1 MYACIGTWRYCG
13 RASFA
18 GRAEAL
24 VLNDNGGVNRPA
36 APLPIEPA
44 LPELRRALANHR
56 NVVLQAPPGAGKS
69 TGVPLA
75 LFAEQWRG
83 DSRIVMLEPRRLAAR
98 AVASRMAQTLGEAV
112 GRTVGF
118 RTRLETK
125 VSKDTRI
132 EVVTEGI
139 LTRWLQRDATLE
151 GVALVIFDEFH
162 ERSLN
167 ADLGLA
173 LCLDAQETVREDLKL
188 LVMSATLDGAAVAR
202 LLGDAPVVSAEGRA
216 FPVTTHYRD
225 RADTRGSARAQYE
238 DIAQITARTIVRAIE
253 AERGD
258 VLAFLPGQGEIRR
271 AQRFLEE
278 TSLPRGVRVLPLF
291 GELSPQEQ
299 DAAIQPSRPG
309 ERKIVLAT
317 NIAETSLTI
326 EGVRIVVDSG
336 QERRSRFDPASGMSR
351 LELAAIS
358 RASADQRRGRA
369 GRLEAGVCYR
379 LWSEVE
385 HAALPTQT
393 APEIVGADLA
403 PLALELSNWGIA
415 DPASLRWLD
424 APPAATFAQARD
436 LLRSL
441 DAISADGRVTTHG
454 RALARMATHPRLAH
468 MIVRGGEL
476 GLQSTALE
484 IAAVLGERDLLRTQ
498 GPDRNVDLRF
508 RVEAL
513 RSERSLPPNVHV
525 DAGAKQRA
533 LRSIDL
539 LARQLEHS
547 NTDAKSL
554 PPNARATRSD
564 WDVGRLL
571 ALAYPDRVAQSRGAG
586 GRYLLSSGRG
596 ANLPTA
602 QSLAQAEFLVVAD
615 LDAGDRDAL
624 IRLAAPIA
632 REVLEADF
640 AAHIEH
646 RERFEW
652 DSREQSVIA
661 RDERWLGALKLYERR
676 LDRPDPQRVLN
687 ALLVGIRELGLDA
700 LPWTRPARALQA
712 RMIFARRHDERA
724 SSPWPDVSDAA
735 LMEHLDEWLAP
746 WLNDMSRRDHLSRLD
761 LHAILMSLLDWNA
774 QQRLESFAP
783 THLAVPSGSRIPI
796 DYSEASPSVAVRLQE
811 VFGLHETPTVADG
824 RVPLTLQLL
833 SPAHRPVQ
841 VTRDLVSFWARGYLD
856 VKKELKGRYPKHY
869 WPDDPLTAQATA
881 RAKPR
886 PR

>member
-1 MYACIGTWRYCG
+1 MA
-13 RASFA
+13 
-18 GRAEAL
+18 AET
-24 VLNDNGGVNRPA
+24 NRGMIDNAGVNRPA
-36 APLPIEPA
+36 VQLPIDAA
-44 LPELRRALANHR
+44 LPDLRRALSEHR

-75 LFAEQWRG
+75 LLNEAWRG
-83 DSRIVMLEPRRLAAR
+83 DARIVMLEPRRLAAR
-98 AVASRMAQTLGEAV
+98 AVATRMAQTLGEAV
-112 GRTVGF
+112 GRTVGY

-139 LTRWLQRDATLE
+139 LTRWLQRDQMLE

-173 LCLDAQETVREDLKL
+173 LCLDAQETVREDLRL
-188 LVMSATLDGAAVAR
+188 LVMSATLDGAAVAK
-202 LLGDAPVVSAEGRA
+202 LLGDGPIATAEGRA
-216 FPVTTHYRD
+216 FPVTTHYRERLD
-225 RADTRGSARAQYE
+225 QRSTRPQYE
-238 DIAQITARTIVRAIE
+238 DMAQIVARTIIRAIDDE
-253 AERGD
+253 DGD

-278 TSLPRGVRVLPLF
+278 ASLPANTRVLPLF
-291 GELSPQEQ
+291 GELSAHEQ
-299 DAAIQPSRPG
+299 DAAIQPSRGG

-336 QERRSRFDPASGMSR
+336 QERRSRFDPATGMSR
-351 LELAAIS
+351 LELGGIS

-369 GRLEAGVCYR
+369 GRIQAGVCYR
-379 LWSEVE
+379 LWSEAE
-385 HAALPTQT
+385 HAALPAQM

-403 PLALELSNWGIA
+403 PLALELANWGIA
-415 DPASLRWLD
+415 DPSKLRWLD
-424 APPAATFAQARD
+424 PPPSATFAQARD

-441 DAISADGRVTTHG
+441 DAIAPDGRVTEHG

-468 MIVRGGEL
+468 MIVRGAEL
-476 GLQSTALE
+476 GLQTTALQ
-484 IAAVLGERDLLRTQ
+484 IAAVLGERDFLRTQ
-498 GPDRNVDLRF
+498 GQDRNVDLRF

-513 RSERSLPPNVHV
+513 RGERSLPAGVSV
-525 DAGAKQRA
+525 DSGAKQRTA
-533 LRSIDL
+533 RSIDL
-539 LARQLEHS
+539 LSRQLEYS
-547 NTDAKSL
+547 LAELPANRRPADARQD
-554 PPNARATRSD
+554 ARLGD
-564 WDVGRLL
+564 FDVGRLL
-571 ALAYPDRVAQSRGAG
+571 ALAYPDRIAQSRGSG

-596 ANLPTA
+596 AQLPPA

-615 LDAGDRDAL
+615 LDAGDREAM
-624 IRLAAPIA
+624 IRLAAPIT
-632 REVLEADF
+632 RDLLEADF

-652 DSREQSVIA
+652 DSREQSVVA
-661 RDERWLGALKLYERR
+661 QDERWLGALKLYERR
-676 LDRPDPQRVLN
+676 IDKPDATRMLDAMLSGVRS
-687 ALLVGIRELGLDA
+687 LGLSA
-700 LPWTRPARALQA
+700 LPWTKPARALQT
-712 RMIFARRHDERA
+712 RLIFAKRFDERA
-724 SSPWPDVSDAA
+724 STPWPDVSDAA
-735 LMEHLDEWLAP
+735 LLEHLDEWLSP
-746 WLNDMSRRDHLSRLD
+746 WLTDMSRRDHLARLD
-761 LHAILMSLLDWNA
+761 LHGILMSLLDWNA
-774 QQRLESFAP
+774 QQRLETFAP

-796 DYSEASPSVAVRLQE
+796 DYTDDAPTVAVRLQE
-811 VFGLHETPTVADG
+811 VFGMHETPTVAEG

>member
-1 MYACIGTWRYCG
+1 M
-13 RASFA
+13 
-18 GRAEAL
+18 
-24 VLNDNGGVNRPA
+24 NRPA
-36 APLPIEPA
+36 LLLPIEPA
-44 LPELRRALANHR
+44 LPDLRHALAKHR

-75 LFAEQWRG
+75 LLAESWRG
-83 DSRIVMLEPRRLAAR
+83 DARIVMLEPRRLAAR
-98 AVASRMAQTLGEAV
+98 AVATRMAQTLGEPV

-125 VSKDTRI
+125 VTKDTRI

-173 LCLDAQETVREDLKL
+173 LCLDAQETIREDLRL
-188 LVMSATLDGAAVAR
+188 LVMSATLDGAAVAK
-202 LLGDAPVVSAEGRA
+202 LLGDAPIVTAEGRA
-216 FPVTTHYRD
+216 FPVTTHYRERLD
-225 RADTRGSARAQYE
+225 VRSSRPQYE
-238 DIAQITARTIVRAIE
+238 DMAQIVARTIARAIE
-253 AERGD
+253 DEPGD

-278 TSLPRGVRVLPLF
+278 TSLPPGVRVLPLF
-291 GELSPQEQ
+291 GELAPQEQ
-299 DAAIQPSRPG
+299 DAAIQPSRSG

-336 QERRSRFDPASGMSR
+336 QERRSRFDPATGMGR
-351 LELAAIS
+351 LELGSIS

-369 GRLEAGVCYR
+369 GRTQAGVCYR

-385 HAALPTQT
+385 HSALPAQT
-393 APEIVGADLA
+393 APEIIGADLA

-415 DPASLRWLD
+415 EPSALRWLD
-424 APPAATFAQARD
+424 PPPSATFAQARD

-441 DAISADGRVTTHG
+441 DAIAADGRVTEHG

-468 MIVRGGEL
+468 MIVRGAEFGM
-476 GLQSTALE
+476 QTTALQ

-513 RSERSLPPNVHV
+513 RGERSLPANVSV
-525 DAGAKQRA
+525 DQGAKQRA

-539 LARQLEHS
+539 LGRQLERPRNDTTKLGDS
-547 NTDAKSL
+547 
-554 PPNARATRSD
+554 
-564 WDVGRLL
+564 DVGRLL
-571 ALAYPDRVAQSRGAG
+571 ALAYPDRIAQSRGAG

-596 ANLPTA
+596 AQLPPA
-602 QSLAQAEFLVVAD
+602 QSLSQSEFLVVAD
-615 LDAGDRDAL
+615 LDAGDREAM
-624 IRLAAPIA
+624 IRLAAPIT
-632 REVLEADF
+632 RELLETDF
-640 AAHIEH
+640 ARHIEH

-652 DSREQSVIA
+652 ASREQIVIA
-661 RDERWLGALKLYERR
+661 QDERWLGALKLDERR
-676 LDRPDPQRVLN
+676 IDRPDPSRMLHAMLAGV
-687 ALLVGIRELGLDA
+687 RELGIDA
-700 LPWTRPARALQA
+700 LPWTKPARALQT
-712 RMIFARRHDERA
+712 RMIFAKRFDERA
-724 SSPWPDVSDAA
+724 PAPWPDVSDTA
-735 LMEHLDEWLAP
+735 LMEHLEDWLAP
-746 WLNDMSRRDHLSRLD
+746 WLTDMSRRDHLARLN
-761 LHAILMSLLDWNA
+761 LHDMLMSLLDWNA
-774 QQRLESFAP
+774 QQRLEMFAP
-783 THLAVPSGSRIPI
+783 THLLVPSGSRIPI
-796 DYSEASPSVAVRLQE
+796 DYTEESPTVAVRLQE
-811 VFGLHETPTVADG
+811 VFGMHETPTVAEG

>member
-1 MYACIGTWRYCG
+1 M
-13 RASFA
+13 
-18 GRAEAL
+18 
-24 VLNDNGGVNRPA
+24 NRPA
-36 APLPIEPA
+36 SLPIETA
-44 LPELRRALANHR
+44 LPDLRRALTDHR

-75 LFAEQWRG
+75 LLPEPWRG
-83 DSRIVMLEPRRLAAR
+83 DARIVMLEPRRLAAR
-98 AVASRMAQTLGEAV
+98 AVATRMAQTLGEPV

-125 VSKDTRI
+125 VTKDTRI

-139 LTRWLQRDATLE
+139 LTRWLQRDPTLE

-173 LCLDAQETVREDLKL
+173 LCLDAQETIREDLRL
-188 LVMSATLDGAAVAR
+188 LVMSATLDGAAVAK
-202 LLGDAPVVSAEGRA
+202 LLGDAPIITSEGRA
-216 FPVTTHYRD
+216 FPVTTHYRERLD
-225 RADTRGSARAQYE
+225 VRSSRPQYE
-238 DIAQITARTIVRAIE
+238 DMAQILARTISRAIE
-253 AERGD
+253 DEPGD

-278 TSLPRGVRVLPLF
+278 TSLPPGVRVLPLF

-299 DAAIQPSRPG
+299 DAAIQPSRSG

-336 QERRSRFDPASGMSR
+336 QERRSRFDPVTGMGR
-351 LELAAIS
+351 LELGSIS

-369 GRLEAGVCYR
+369 GRVQAGVCYR

-385 HAALPTQT
+385 HAALPAQT

-403 PLALELSNWGIA
+403 PLALELANWGIA
-415 DPASLRWLD
+415 DPSALRWLD
-424 APPAATFAQARD
+424 PPPSATFAQARD

-441 DAISADGRVTTHG
+441 DAIAAEGRVTEHG

-468 MIVRGGEL
+468 MIVRGAEL
-476 GLQSTALE
+476 GLQTTALQ
-484 IAAVLGERDLLRTQ
+484 IAAVLGERDFLRTQ
-498 GPDRNVDLRF
+498 GQDRNVDLRF

-513 RSERSLPPNVHV
+513 RGERSLPANVFI
-525 DAGAKQRA
+525 DQGAKQRA

-539 LARQLEHS
+539 LARQLEKPRKDS
-547 NTDAKSL
+547 SQLGDF
-554 PPNARATRSD
+554 
-564 WDVGRLL
+564 DVGRLL
-571 ALAYPDRVAQSRGAG
+571 ALAYPDRIAQSRGTG

-596 ANLPTA
+596 AQLPPA
-602 QSLAQAEFLVVAD
+602 QSLSQAEFLVVAD
-615 LDAGDRDAL
+615 LDAGDREAM
-624 IRLAAPIA
+624 IRLAAPLT
-632 REVLEADF
+632 RELLEADF
-640 AAHIEH
+640 ASHIEH

-652 DSREQSVIA
+652 SSREQSVA
-661 RDERWLGALKLYERR
+661 AQDERWLGALKLYERR
-676 LDRPDPQRVLN
+676 IDKPDPTRMLEAMLAGV
-687 ALLVGIRELGLDA
+687 RELGLGA
-700 LPWTRPARALQA
+700 LPWTKTARALQT
-712 RMIFARRHDERA
+712 RLIFAKRFDERA
-724 SSPWPDVSDAA
+724 PAPWPDVSDAA

-746 WLNDMSRRDHLSRLD
+746 WLNDMSRRDHLARLD
-761 LHAILMSLLDWNA
+761 LHDILMSLLDWNA
-774 QQRLESFAP
+774 QQRLETFAP

-796 DYSEASPSVAVRLQE
+796 DYTEESPTVAVRLQE
-811 VFGLHETPTVADG
+811 VFGMHETPTVAEG

>member
-1 MYACIGTWRYCG
+1 MTDN
-13 RASFA
+13 AS
-18 GRAEAL
+18 
-24 VLNDNGGVNRPA
+24 VNRPS
-36 APLPIEPA
+36 APLPIESA
-44 LPELRRALANHR
+44 LPELRRALVEHR

-75 LFAEQWRG
+75 LLDQAWRG
-83 DSRIVMLEPRRLAAR
+83 DARIVMLEPRRLAAR
-98 AVASRMAQTLGEAV
+98 AVATRMAQTLGEAV

-125 VSKDTRI
+125 VGKDTRI

-173 LCLDAQETVREDLKL
+173 LCLDAQETVREDLRL
-188 LVMSATLDGAAVAR
+188 LVMSATLDGAAVAK
-202 LLGDAPVVSAEGRA
+202 LLGDAPIVSAEGRA
-216 FPVTTHYRD
+216 FPVTTHYRERLD
-225 RADTRGSARAQYE
+225 ARGTRPQYE
-238 DIAQITARTIVRAIE
+238 DMPQIVARTISRAIADE
-253 AERGD
+253 AGD

-271 AQRFLEE
+271 AQRFLAE
-278 TSLPRGVRVLPLF
+278 TSLPSGTRVLPLF

-299 DAAIQPSRPG
+299 DTAIQPSRGG

-336 QERRSRFDPASGMSR
+336 QERRSRFDPVTGMGR
-351 LELAAIS
+351 LELSNIS

-369 GRLEAGVCYR
+369 GRIQAGVCYR
-379 LWSEVE
+379 MWSEVE
-385 HAALPTQT
+385 HAALAAQT

-403 PLALELSNWGIA
+403 SLALELANWGIA
-415 DPASLRWLD
+415 DPATLRWLD
-424 APPAATFAQARD
+424 PPPSATFAQARD

-441 DAISADGRVTTHG
+441 DAIAADGRVTAHG

-468 MIVRGGEL
+468 MIVRGAEL
-476 GLQSTALE
+476 GLRTTALQ

-498 GPDRNVDLRF
+498 GQDRNVDLRF

-513 RSERSLPPNVHV
+513 RGERSLPAGVSI

-539 LARQLEHS
+539 LTRQLEQS
-547 NTDAKSL
+547 LDGRPAKRGDDAKL
-554 PPNARATRSD
+554 GD
-564 WDVGRLL
+564 FDVGRLL
-571 ALAYPDRVAQSRGAG
+571 ALAYPDRIAQSRGAG
-586 GRYLLSSGRG
+586 GRYLLSNGRG
-596 ANLPTA
+596 AQLPPA

-615 LDAGDRDAL
+615 LDAGDREAS
-624 IRLAAPIA
+624 IRLAAPLS
-632 REVLEADF
+632 RELLEVDF
-640 AAHIEH
+640 ASHIEH
-646 RERFEW
+646 RERLEW
-652 DSREQSVIA
+652 NSREQSVVA
-661 RDERWLGALKLYERR
+661 QDERWLGALKLHERR
-676 LDRPDPQRVLN
+676 VDKPDPSRMLDAMLTGV
-687 ALLVGIRELGLDA
+687 RELGLSA
-700 LPWTRPARALQA
+700 LPWTKPARALQT
-712 RMIFARRHDERA
+712 RLVFAKRCDERA
-724 SSPWPDVSDAA
+724 ATPWPDVSDAA

-746 WLNDMSRRDHLSRLD
+746 WLTDMSRRDHLARLD

-783 THLAVPSGSRIPI
+783 THLDVPSGSRIPI
-796 DYSEASPSVAVRLQE
+796 DYTEEAPTVAVRLQE
-811 VFGLHETPTVADG
+811 VFGMHETPSVAEG
-824 RVPLTLQLL
+824 HVPLTLQLL

>member
-1 MYACIGTWRYCG
+1 MPGKTAIVN
-13 RASFA
+13 FA
-18 GRAEAL
+18 VRAEAL
-24 VLNDNGGVNRPA
+24 VLNHNVGVNRPA
-36 APLPIEPA
+36 PLPIEQA
-44 LPELRRALANHR
+44 LPELRRVLDQHR

-75 LFAEQWRG
+75 LFAERWRN
-83 DSRIVMLEPRRLAAR
+83 DSKIVMLEPRRLAAR
-98 AVASRMAQTLGEAV
+98 AVATRMAYTLGEAV

-118 RTRLETK
+118 RTRLESK
-125 VSKDTRI
+125 VGKDTRI

-139 LTRWLQRDATLE
+139 LTRWLQRDPTLE
-151 GVALVIFDEFH
+151 DVALVIFDEFH

-188 LVMSATLDGAAVAR
+188 LIMSATLDGAAVAR
-202 LLGDAPVVSAEGRA
+202 LLGDAPIVTAEGRA
-216 FPVTTHYRD
+216 FPVTTHYRE
-225 RADTRGSARAQYE
+225 RADTRSSNRPQYE
-238 DIAQITARTIVRAIE
+238 DLAQVTARMILRALE
-253 AERGD
+253 EEKGD

-278 TSLPRGVRVLPLF
+278 TSLPRDVRVLPLF

-299 DAAIQPSRPG
+299 DAAIQPSKPG

-336 QERRSRFDPASGMSR
+336 QERRARFDPTTGMSR
-351 LELAAIS
+351 LELGTIS

-385 HAALPTQT
+385 HATLPAQT

-403 PLALELSNWGIA
+403 PLALELANWGIA

-424 APPAATFAQARD
+424 PPPSATFAQARD

-441 DAISADGRVTTHG
+441 DAISADGRVTAHG

-476 GLQSTALE
+476 GLQATALE

-513 RSERSLPPNVHV
+513 RGERSLPANVHV

-533 LRSIDL
+533 LRGIEL
-539 LARQLEHS
+539 LERQLEHS
-547 NTDAKSL
+547 TAVIAKS
-554 PPNARATRSD
+554 AASSD
-564 WDVGRLL
+564 SDVGRLL
-571 ALAYPDRVAQSRGAG
+571 ALAYPDRIAQSRGAG
-586 GRYLLSSGRG
+586 GRYLLSNGRG
-596 ANLPTA
+596 ATLPPA

-624 IRLAAPIA
+624 IRLAAPIPRNA
-632 REVLEADF
+632 LEADF
-640 AAHIEH
+640 ATHIEH

-652 DSREQSVIA
+652 NSREQSVIA
-661 RDERWLGALKLYERR
+661 QDERWLGALKLYERR
-676 LDRPDPQRVLN
+676 IDRPDPQRMLN
-687 ALLVGIRELGLDA
+687 ALLAGIRELGLDV

-724 SSPWPDVSDAA
+724 PQPWPDVSDTA
-735 LMEHLDEWLAP
+735 LLEQLDEWLAP
-746 WLNDMSRRDHLSRLD
+746 WLNEMSRRDHLNRLD
-761 LHAILMSLLDWNA
+761 MHAILMSLLDWNA
-774 QQRLESFAP
+774 QQRLEAFAP
-783 THLAVPSGSRIPI
+783 THLDVPSGSRIPI
-796 DYSEASPSVAVRLQE
+796 DYADDSPSVAVRLQE

-824 RVPLTLQLL
+824 RVPLTMQLL